1 MLGAIIG
8 DIVGS
13 RWEFNPT
20 NDYNFEL
27 FSDKNGFTDDTI
39 CTVAVADAILRDRE
53 FGESIHEWCRRY
65 PHPMGGY
72 GGRFAQWVRSDNP
85 QPYGSYGNGAA
96 MRVSPIAWAHLNL
109 GGALPLAEESA
120 SCTHNHPEGIKG
132 AQTTVMAIH
141 YGVEAHAHNPQI
153 LRERIKR
160 ILDECVRFSG
170 YDINIRKEDVENR
183 FDETCQGTVP
193 VALWIIGQSTS
204 FEDAIRRAV
213 SLGADADTLGAIVGS
228 IAESIWG
235 IPEEMQLKALN
246 YLPNDMKS
254 VVLRFYNRF
263 VRNSILHGYG
273 DEGAARDLM
282 LEEERKEMEKQTAD
296 DDEKKQFQAIML
308 WKLGLGNMGK
318 LFNGEDPMPNKTKV
332 AKSTSWKIDP
342 MPQTDIS
349 RIEAGIS
356 ITEEDMAIIRKG
368 HIPEAQE
375 DHWFMYCSKQHI
387 RYYRSWTGTCAFEAH
402 FLKKE
407 QKYIIDEIIINH
419 ALVEFGVNGDEA
431 GVALFLYLLIAEVG
445 GDAMAAWDAYLDKW
459 DELNNKYAKKD
470 IERHTPIM
478 PSAEMPKAEEQVP
491 KPIKIQ
497 IIKKKLVPEPKTERW
512 TDWYKGIENHI
523 CQGCIYANGIRVP
536 YGCGRL
542 GIDSF
547 KQCYTTGK
555 CEYRKTDLYIPSE
568 FEKERKRIALQKKQN
583 DEFEEQF
590 LESEEEERLRKY
602 SENREREEK
611 AKQDGSY
618 AKELIQDFIKEKL
631 DGDINKLVTFDF
643 GTLREDPKYGDCKG
657 FAFSV
662 DKCNI
667 VKAIMSIV
675 FADVWPELNQYNIE
689 RYKFLCGGINYTQYL
704 FGANIMDKFF
714 KGMEQ
719 FNPTKEQHERAVRV
733 YHLTECIGNIWVLP
747 GGIDKDKDTYH
758 YHGYAD
764 LFLKGIYAG
773 MTGNGKVQPDLKAA
787 LYKARKLMKNY
798 QGSDGFRQFA
808 LDMML
813 NDYIDYY
820 GKPIDLFMH
829 VWSMMKGLKPETYF
843 KAVDEYCDFME
854 QFVPKRGKMIVEKL
868 KKILD

>member
-1 MLGAIIG
+1 MFGAIIG

-141 YGVEAHAHNPQI
+141 YGMEAHAHNPQI

-160 ILDECVRFSG
+160 ILDECVKFSG
-170 YDINIRKEDVENR
+170 YNINIRKEDVENR

-228 IAESIWG
+228 IAEAIWG
-235 IPEEMQLKALN
+235 IPEEMQLKALE

-282 LEEERKEMEKQTAD
+282 FEEEREEMEKQTAD

-375 DHWFMYCSKQHI
+375 DHWFMYCSKEHI

-407 QKYIIDEIIINH
+407 RLYIIDEIIINH
-419 ALVEFGVNGDEA
+419 ALVEFGINGDEA
-431 GVALFLYLLIAEVG
+431 GVALFHYLLIAEVG
-445 GDAMAAWDAYLDKW
+445 GDAMVAWQAYLDKW
-459 DELNNKYAKKD
+459 EELNNKYAKKEA
-470 IERHTPIM
+470 ERHIPPM
-478 PSAEMPKAEEQVP
+478 PPVDLPKA
-491 KPIKIQ
+491 
-497 IIKKKLVPEPKTERW
+497 KKKETELERW
-512 TDWYKGIENHI
+512 ANWFKGAENHV
-523 CQGCIYANGIRVP
+523 CQGCIYVDGIRAP

-542 GIDSF
+542 AIDSF
-547 KQCYTTGK
+547 KQRYTTGK

-602 SENREREEK
+602 SENRGREEK

-631 DGDINKLVTFDF
+631 DGDINKLATFDF
-643 GTLREDPKYGDCKG
+643 GILREDPKYGDCKG
-657 FAFSV
+657 FAYSI

-689 RYKFLCGGINYTQYL
+689 RYKYLCGGINYTQYL
-704 FGANIMDKFF
+704 LGSNIMDKSFM
-714 KGMEQ
+714 GMEK
-719 FNPTKEQHERAVRV
+719 FNPTKEQLERAVRV

-829 VWSMMKGLKPETYF
+829 VWSMMKGLKTETYF

-868 KKILD
+868 KKKL